1 MAGEIQLNSTTMA
14 TESSGSIT
22 LSNVNSA
29 TNRTNLGL
37 GSIATQN
44 ANAVALTGG
53 SVTGTEIDLKS
64 SGTTIYKSDGTTAVL
79 SESGGAVTFTAD
91 AAVIEGSSS
100 GDLVR
105 ITQTGSGNALVVEDS
120 SNPDSTPFI
129 INANGEV
136 YVGTTTGTINS
147 SNFGTSIGASLKHSR
162 NTATSA
168 VVQFFGTAGECRIL
182 GDGDVLNTGGNSIS
196 SISDIKLKENIVD
209 ATPKLSDICNIRI
222 VNFNLKKNP
231 KKKLLGVIAQEVE
244 TIFPR
249 IVSEI
254 IDEDDEGNDLGT
266 TTKYVKTSVFIF
278 MLIKAIQE
286 QQTLIESQQSQID
299 ALIAR
304 IEALETT

>member
-14 TESSGSIT
+14 TESSGTIT

-168 VVQFFGTAGECRIL
+168 VVQFFGTAGECRIS
-182 GDGDVLNTGGNSIS
+182 GDGDVLNTNDSYGA
-196 SISDIKLKENIVD
+196 ISDIKLKENIVD
-209 ATPKLSDICNIRI
+209 AAPKLSNICNIRI
-222 VNFNLKKNP
+222 VNYNLKKNP
-231 KKKLLGVIAQEVE
+231 KQKLLGVIAQEVE
-244 TIFPR
+244 TIFPG